1 MRVYASMTAL
11 APLRRF
17 VRATPRIALAL
28 TVVGG
33 LGACLDLNPNTNA
46 CSVTI
51 APATLSVPVNGAV
64 GVSASAFDCDG
75 NSIANKTINFSSA
88 NTAIATVT
96 SSGQVIGVSVGSTTI
111 SAVANGKSGT
121 AQVTVTPELANSVT
135 LSPATITLRV
145 GNTRQFT
152 ATAKNAT
159 GTVITGRTFAW
170 SSSNSAIATVDQS
183 GNVTALSPGNVVIAS
198 QVDNVFGNSSVTV
211 TPIPIGQ
218 CTLTPGSQTITV
230 TQQVQPTIALKDT
243 AGNAIPTLGRPI
255 NWSSSN
261 EVVAT
266 VGSTGLILARKAG
279 TSIITAASVEY
290 PNISCQATLNA
301 VDPRIVTAQITP
313 QTATLRIGVPRQL
326 GVTLLD
332 SVGGTIPP
340 GRVITW
346 ASVTPALA
354 TVNATGLVTGVS
366 VGAARIAV
374 RAENAVDTVTYNV
387 TKVPVTIVRVSPL
400 TSSIVQGQTVQLN
413 ATTED
418 STGAVVTDRA
428 VTWSSGDVTKATVS
442 GTGLVTAI
450 SPGNITITAT
460 SENRTGNASVTVQ
473 QVPVDTIEVLGNY
486 SVALNVS
493 NKSFAITLK
502 DANGNQLFGRT
513 VSITS
518 SAPAVATGN
527 PNQNATQITVTAFAA
542 GSTVMTLRAINQNG
556 QPEGRATQVTVTITP

>member
-1 MRVYASMTAL
+1 
-11 APLRRF
+11 
-17 VRATPRIALAL
+17 
-28 TVVGG
+28 
-33 LGACLDLNPNTNA
+33 
-46 CSVTI
+46 
-51 APATLSVPVNGAV
+51 
-64 GVSASAFDCDG
+64 
-75 NSIANKTINFSSA
+75 
-88 NTAIATVT
+88 
-96 SSGQVIGVSVGSTTI
+96 
-111 SAVANGKSGT
+111 
-121 AQVTVTPELANSVT
+121 LANSVT
-135 LSPATITLRV
+135 ITPATITLRV

-159 GTVITGRTFAW
+159 GTVITGRTFSW
-170 SSSNSAIATVDQS
+170 SSSNSSIATVDQS

-211 TPIPIGQ
+211 TPIPIGA
-218 CTLTPGSQTITV
+218 CALSPLSQTVTV
-230 TQQVQPTIALKDT
+230 TQQTQPTLTLRDT
-243 AGNAIPTLGRPI
+243 ANNVIPNLGRPI
-255 NWSSSN
+255 NWTSNN

-266 VGSTGLILARKAG
+266 VGSTGLILAKKAG
-279 TSIITAASVEY
+279 TATITAASVEY
-290 PNISCQATLNA
+290 PNISCQTTLNA

-340 GRVITW
+340 GRVISW
-346 ASVTPALA
+346 ATVTPALA

-374 RAENAVDTVTYNV
+374 RAENAVDTVTYNI

-418 STGAVVTDRA
+418 STGNVVTDRQ

-450 SPGNITITAT
+450 SPGTITITAT

-486 SVALNVS
+486 SVALNVA

-556 QPEGRATQVTVTITP
+556 QPEGKATQVTVTITP